1 MVMSAAGGG
10 AEFCPVFFAIYLMHS
25 LPPTPDPAVLLV
37 LLPPAAGE
45 EIGGAGHT
53 AMLRHLRQR
62 LGPDVR
68 VLTIDEASHPA
79 VVRSFGPPELPACVL
94 MRQGVELWRQPGLPS
109 PDALLATL
117 AATLLPS

>member
-1 MVMSAAGGG
+1 MSAAGGG
-10 AEFCPVFFAIYLMHS
+10 AEFCPVFFAIHLMPS
-25 LPPTPDPAVLLV
+25 LPPTPGPAVLLV

-53 AMLRHLRQR
+53 AMLHHLRQR
-62 LGPDVR
+62 LGPAVR
-68 VLTIDEASHPA
+68 VLTINEASHPA
-79 VVRSFGPPELPACVL
+79 VVRSFGTPELPACVL

-117 AATLLPS
+117 AATLLPG